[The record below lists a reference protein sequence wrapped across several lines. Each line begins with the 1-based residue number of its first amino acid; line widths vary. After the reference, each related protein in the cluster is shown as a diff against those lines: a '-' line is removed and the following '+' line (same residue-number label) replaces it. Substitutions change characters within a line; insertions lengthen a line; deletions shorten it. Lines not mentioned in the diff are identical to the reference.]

1 MPKSSSG
8 YFSQKLLK
16 WYSSNQRTLPWR
28 ETNNPYYIWLSEI
41 LLQQT
46 RVNQGLPYY
55 KRFVEA
61 FPDINALAKAD
72 EQTILRLWQGL
83 GYYSRARNLHATAR
97 SIVENHEAKMPNNY
111 EALLKLKGIGK
122 YTAAAIASFAFKE
135 KVAVLD
141 GNVYRVLS
149 RVFGIDKDILS
160 SQGAKEFREKAALL
174 LPADDSHIYNQA
186 VMEFGAL
193 QCKPSAPDC
202 NNCTLGSICFANKH
216 GLQSSLPVKIKK
228 LKKKERYFNYL
239 IFRQGAKFFMRKRQ
253 DKDIWNGLF
262 EFHLI
267 EEQKQIQSID
277 QILESDPLLK
287 KLKKAVLEKESG
299 VYKHILTHQTI
310 FARFWILDIS
320 KQPHT
325 DKLFSGTALRAYSR
339 KQILELPK
347 PVLINNYL
355 QKYIF

>member
-1 MPKSSSG
+1 MPKASSE
-8 YFSQKLLK
+8 YFSQQLLK
-16 WYSSNQRTLPWR
+16 WYSLNQRSLPWR
-28 ETNNPYYIWLSEI
+28 ETNNPYHIWLSEI

-55 KRFVEA
+55 KRFVET
-61 FPDINALAKAD
+61 FPDIKALAAAD
-72 EQTILRLWQGL
+72 EQTVLRLWQGL

-97 SIVENHEAKMPNNY
+97 SVVKNHEAKMPASY

-122 YTAAAIASFAFKE
+122 YTAAAIASFAFRE

-160 SQGAKEFREKAALL
+160 TEGVKEFREKATFL
-174 LPADDSHIYNQA
+174 LPSKDSHIYNQA

-193 QCKPSAPDC
+193 HCTPSSPDC
-202 NNCTLGSICFANKH
+202 NNCPLGSICFASKH
-216 GLQSSLPVKIKK
+216 SLQSSLPVKIKK

-239 IFRQGAKFFMRKRQ
+239 LFRQGKKIYMKKREE
-253 DKDIWNGLF
+253 KDIWNGLY
-262 EFHLI
+262 EFHLS
-267 EEQKQIQSID
+267 EQKQIQSAHEMF
-277 QILESDPLLK
+277 LADPLLRK
-287 KLKKAVLEKESG
+287 FKKAVLEKESA

-310 FARFWILDIS
+310 FARFCVLDIS
-320 KQPHT
+320 AIPQAEKI
-325 DKLFSGTALRAYSR
+325 FSKTALRAYSQ
-339 KQILELPK
+339 KQIMELPK

-355 QKYIF
+355 QEYIF